1 MLIYLVMEEIFVKMH
16 LSPWKQWKAVEMSSK
31 TSAQI
36 QKLVSSFCPSKHG
49 TQWFYLRQGVHK
61 DLVVIKD
68 VEISLFGDLVG

>member
-1 MLIYLVMEEIFVKMH
+1 MEEIFVKMH